1 MCDGDQTLNSNYN
14 AFLVSVQ
21 SFKQRF
27 RQILDW
33 AQHSTT
39 DVAESKKLDNS
50 ERLIYQLGKEVAAS
64 LHTWLTEGGSLIT
77 AADMVIQHK
86 KMKLTQ
92 KDLLH

>member
-1 MCDGDQTLNSNYN
+1 M
-14 AFLVSVQ
+14 
-21 SFKQRF
+21 
-27 RQILDW
+27 DW
-33 AQHSTT
+33 AQHSSIEIS
-39 DVAESKKLDNS
+39 ESKKLDNT
-50 ERLIYQLGKEVAAS
+50 EKTIYQTGREVGAR